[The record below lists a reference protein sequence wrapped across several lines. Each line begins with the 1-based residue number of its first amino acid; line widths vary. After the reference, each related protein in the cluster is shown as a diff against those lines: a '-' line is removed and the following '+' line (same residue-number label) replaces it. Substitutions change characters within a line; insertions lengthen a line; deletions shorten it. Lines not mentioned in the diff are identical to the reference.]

1 MEPETK
7 TPVMDIAPPPKTE
20 NTKSD
25 QSLAEEKHESKK
37 EETKAQV
44 SSKKPK
50 VEAEKSDQSIAGP
63 IIMTILIIGGLAALA
78 TYAYLKQ

>member
-20 NTKSD
+20 NTKPD
-25 QSLAEEKHESKK
+25 QSPADTKHEPKQ
-37 EETKAQV
+37 EEAKAEV

-50 VEAEKSDQSIAGP
+50 AEAEKSDQSIAGP
-63 IIMTILIIGGLAALA
+63 IIMTLLVIGGLAALA